1 MLSKCHKQQENEEE
15 VMDGGTPACHIDD
28 STDKESKTNAARSAG
43 MLGEYKKASWQLE
56 WKAKKSFQEEKK
68 MCFVISITIGC

>member
-1 MLSKCHKQQENEEE
+1 
-15 VMDGGTPACHIDD
+15 MDGGTPACHIDD

-56 WKAKKSFQEEKK
+56 
-68 MCFVISITIGC
+68 